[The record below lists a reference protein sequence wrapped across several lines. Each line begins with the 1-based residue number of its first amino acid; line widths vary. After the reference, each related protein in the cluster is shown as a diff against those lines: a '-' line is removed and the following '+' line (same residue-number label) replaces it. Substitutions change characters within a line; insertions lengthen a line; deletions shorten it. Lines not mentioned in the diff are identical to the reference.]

1 MGTNERVRDLIEPL
15 VSERDLE
22 LVDVEHGGGTLRVTV
37 DREGG
42 VDIDTLSTV
51 TRDVSRVLD
60 ERDPVPGRYTLEVS
74 SPGLERTLR
83 TPTHFRRAV
92 GEKIKVKTVP
102 GTEGERRIAGVLAS
116 ADDDGVVVTVDG
128 DDGPTERALTYGEID
143 RARTM
148 FDWGPPPKPGRGSKP
163 GRQKKT
169 KTNPSKKKADR

>member
-1 MGTNERVRDLIEPL
+1 MGTTERVRDLIEPL
-15 VSERDLE
+15 VSQRNLE

-51 TRDVSRVLD
+51 TRDVSRLLD

-83 TPTHFRRAV
+83 TPTHFRRAL
-92 GEKIKVKTVP
+92 GEKVTVKTVP
-102 GTEGERRIAGVLAS
+102 GTEGDRRITGVLAS
-116 ADDDGVVVTVDG
+116 ADDDGVVVTVEG
-128 DDGPTERALTYGEID
+128 DDGPAERRLAYGEIE
-143 RARTM
+143 RARTT
-148 FDWGPPPKPGRGSKP
+148 FDWGPPPKPGAGSKP

-169 KTNPSKKKADR
+169 NLSKKKADR